1 MIFLSLIYD
10 YIIMG
15 NLTVSEEN
23 NSEIDVSSVHLTGA
37 KGRKEPGASLS
48 YGFYNHMQIM
58 LSSGGSI
65 QLFSLEYL

>member
-23 NSEIDVSSVHLTGA
+23 NSKIDISSVQLMGTQTG
-37 KGRKEPGASLS
+37 KEGTRCITELWLVKS
-48 YGFYNHMQIM
+48 YTKHA
-58 LSSGGSI
+58 
-65 QLFSLEYL
+65 